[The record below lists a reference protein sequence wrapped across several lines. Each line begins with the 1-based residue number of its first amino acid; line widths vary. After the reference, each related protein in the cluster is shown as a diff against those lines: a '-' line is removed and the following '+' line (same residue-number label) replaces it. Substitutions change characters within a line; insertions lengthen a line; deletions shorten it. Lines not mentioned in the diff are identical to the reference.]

1 MYKKCSAL
9 GLNPSADQGPQGAAY
24 AALEASDVGGCAEQ
38 QRHSPSYWVQKDSSG
53 PGPAPRGPKA
63 PGPRPGPGPPAPA
76 RGCRTRPRGPP
87 AQAPGPRPCAREH
100 ARGHPAHAPGPNTLT
115 INSLAGG
122 MGGRWR
128 GGGGRGDGDGGDER
142 TRLWSLLVGWMGAVA
157 GRSGEVAGWYL
168 IHSAGWPPSN
178 GTSSNDDLICTSHKQ
193 TLKNT
198 LRIGHKLPRVIIAT
212 HSIVTHSIGHKLLAS
227 LLSTPSET
235 FRELARDSSAS
246 DGGAH
251 APSDYRSRLQHHS
264 GGGFKG
270 RRFGWC
276 LQTRWRTA
284 AAKSSSQ
291 SARTRNW

>member
-1 MYKKCSAL
+1 MDPWISRVRGLARMRAYRQGFAPGCQANNFNKMESKIMYKKCSAL

-168 IHSAGWPPSN
+168 IHSVGWPPSN

-235 FRELARDSSAS
+235 FRELARDSSA
-246 DGGAH
+246 
-251 APSDYRSRLQHHS
+251 L
-264 GGGFKG
+264 
-270 RRFGWC
+270 
-276 LQTRWRTA
+276 RWRHPCA
-284 AAKSSSQ
+284 Q
-291 SARTRNW
+291 